1 VLLADRPLLTAVDLE
16 RFLPQSDSALDTGRA
31 DSPLPAVGPEAA
43 AGPALAPLEPRSP
56 PPAIATPLVRDYAW
70 VNSHNVD
77 TLQGALAQAQG
88 NQSRAAQSL
97 GLTLR
102 QFSYR
107 LRKAGLR

>member
-1 VLLADRPLLTAVDLE
+1 MSIRKYLRGLIAAALFVGMTPAAQAATRSEAPAASTAPGLVRAYE
-16 RFLPQSDSALDTGRA
+16 SA
-31 DSPLPAVGPEAA
+31 DSHG
-43 AGPALAPLEPRSP
+43 
-56 PPAIATPLVRDYAW
+56 
-70 VNSHNVD
+70 VD
-77 TLQGALAQAQG
+77 TLRDALTRHNG